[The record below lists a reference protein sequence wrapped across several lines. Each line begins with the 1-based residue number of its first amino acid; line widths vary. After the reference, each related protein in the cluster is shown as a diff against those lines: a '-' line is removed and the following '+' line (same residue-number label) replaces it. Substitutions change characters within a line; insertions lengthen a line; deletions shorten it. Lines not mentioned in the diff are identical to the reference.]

1 MKFRRRQFL
10 HLAAGAAALPA
21 LSRIARAQTYPTRPV
36 RVIVGFAPGGS
47 TDIVARLMGHWLAE
61 RLGQPFIVENRPG
74 ANTNIAAEAIINAV
88 PDGYT
93 LLVATV
99 SNAISATL
107 YEKLKFNFIRD
118 TAPVSGIARG
128 TFVMVVN
135 PSVPATTVL
144 QFIAYTKDNPGK
156 VAMASAGAGSGP
168 HVAGELFKV
177 MTGVHMSHV
186 PYRGDAP
193 ALSELLGGQVQLY
206 FSTLAGSIEHIR
218 AGKLRALAVTT
229 ATRSEALPDIPS
241 VGEFL
246 PGYEASQWNGVVA
259 PRATPDEII
268 DKLNKEINAAL
279 ADPKIKAR
287 IGDLGSKTF
296 PGSPAD
302 FGELLANETE
312 KWSKVIRAANIKPE

>member
-61 RLGQPFIVENRPG
+61 RLGQPFIVENRLG
-74 ANTNIAAEAIINAV
+74 ANTNIAAEAVINAV

-156 VAMASAGAGSGP
+156 VAMASAGTGSGP
-168 HVAGELFKV
+168 
-177 MTGVHMSHV
+177 TS
-186 PYRGDAP
+186 
-193 ALSELLGGQVQLY
+193 
-206 FSTLAGSIEHIR
+206 LASCSR
-218 AGKLRALAVTT
+218 
-229 ATRSEALPDIPS
+229 
-241 VGEFL
+241 
-246 PGYEASQWNGVVA
+246 
-259 PRATPDEII
+259 
-268 DKLNKEINAAL
+268 
-279 ADPKIKAR
+279 
-287 IGDLGSKTF
+287 
-296 PGSPAD
+296 
-302 FGELLANETE
+302 
-312 KWSKVIRAANIKPE
+312 

>member
-1 MKFRRRQFL
+1 MKLGRRRFL
-10 HLAAGAAALPA
+10 RLAAGAATLPA
-21 LSRIARAQTYPTRPV
+21 VSRIAWAQTYPTRPV

-47 TDIVARLMGHWLAE
+47 TDIVARLMGHWLTE
-61 RLGQPFIVENRPG
+61 RLGHPFIVENRPG
-74 ANTNIAAEAIINAV
+74 ANTNIAAEAVINAV

-118 TAPVSGIARG
+118 TAPISSIALG

-135 PSVPATTVL
+135 PSVPAKTVL
-144 QFIAYTKDNPGK
+144 QFITYTKDNPGK

-168 HVAGELFKV
+168 HVAGELFKA
-177 MTGVHMSHV
+177 MTGINMTHV
-186 PYRGDAP
+186 PFRGDAP
-193 ALSELLGGQVQLY
+193 ALADLLGGQVQLY
-206 FSTLAGSIEHIR
+206 FSTLAGSIDHIR

-229 ATRSEALPDIPS
+229 ATRSEALPEIPS

-246 PGYEASQWNGVVA
+246 PGYEASQWNGFVA
-259 PRATPDEII
+259 PRATPAEII
-268 DKLNKEINAAL
+268 DNLNKEINAVL
-279 ADPKIKAR
+279 ADRTIKAR
-287 IGDLGSKTF
+287 IADLGSKTF
-296 PGSPAD
+296 PSSPAG

-312 KWSKVIRAANIKPE
+312 KWGKVIRAANIKPE

>member
-74 ANTNIAAEAIINAV
+74 ANTNIAAEAVINAV

-128 TFVMVVN
+128 TFVMAVN

-156 VAMASAGAGSGP
+156 VAMASAGTGSGP
-168 HVAGELFKV
+168 HVTGELFKV
-177 MTGVHMSHV
+177 MTGVNMSHV

-193 ALSELLGGQVQLY
+193 ALSDLLGGQVQLY
-206 FSTLAGSIEHIR
+206 FSTLAGSIEYIR

-229 ATRSEALPDIPS
+229 ATRSSVLPNIPTLS
-241 VGEFL
+241 EFV
-246 PGYEASQWNGVVA
+246 PGYEAIQWYGVGA
-259 PRATPDEII
+259 PQDTPAEVI
-268 DKLNKEINAAL
+268 DKLNKEINAVA
-279 ADPKIKAR
+279 ADPLIKERLAS
-287 IGDLGSKTF
+287 LGVDPMSMA
-296 PGSPAD
+296 SAA
-302 FGELLANETE
+302 FGKFIAAEAE
-312 KWSKVIRAANIKPE
+312 KWGKVIRAANIKSD